1 MTPFLLPLAAATAVV
16 ALLTAVLM
24 RRDQRR
30 AAAAWW
36 TEEEVPAGTTPRP
49 ALAGHRGRQRW
60 RVPRRW

>member
-36 TEEEVPAGTTPRP
+36 TEEVPAGTTPGP
-49 ALAGHRGRQRW
+49 ALAGHRGRQRR